1 MREAG
6 DINMIKRQ
14 AQLIAFGGALWI
26 GSVGT
31 AHAYLD
37 PGTGSFFLQV
47 LIGGIVGSLAAIKLY
62 WTRIKLFFSS
72 HKRAST
78 NSD

>member
-1 MREAG
+1 
-6 DINMIKRQ
+6 MIKRQ
-14 AQLIAFGGALWI
+14 AELIALGAAVWI

-47 LIGGIVGSLAAIKLY
+47 MIGGIVGSLAAIKLY

-72 HKRAST
+72 HKRDRTS
-78 NSD
+78 SE

>member
-1 MREAG
+1 
-6 DINMIKRQ
+6 MIKRQ
-14 AQLIAFGGALWI
+14 AELIALGAGLWI
-26 GSVGT
+26 GSAGM

-72 HKRAST
+72 SKRARP
-78 NSD
+78 NSE